1 MRERDRE
8 RQNKI
13 RNGNKGGIWFVVEW
27 REMDVVALLSLK
39 QKNQSA

>member
-1 MRERDRE
+1 MGERE

-13 RNGNKGGIWFVVEW
+13 RNGNNKGGIWFVVEW